1 MRSVLFR
8 ETGSP
13 PSVSSVVSSPD
24 PIPGPGEVRLRVR
37 FAPINPA
44 DLNFI
49 EGSYGRKPDLPA
61 TPGMEG
67 VGIVDALGPDVSNI
81 NIGNIAIPLGPGG
94 TWAETIVR
102 PAADLLVLPPDID
115 LQQAAMLRVNPAT
128 AWGLLHSCGQPAKG
142 SWIVQNAA
150 SSAAAH
156 CVISL
161 ARHLGLHSLNLVR
174 RPESAAAC
182 LAAGADIVLTDDASA
197 PAAAAAIPGFS
208 PPSLA
213 INAVGGDSALR
224 LLNLLAPGGTMATY
238 GAMSR
243 QPLKVPNGLLIFK
256 DLHLNGFWLTRWL
269 AQLPPAEVRS
279 LYSSLAALI
288 LNGTI
293 HQPVAATYPLGNLHD
308 ALLHASSSARN
319 GKILLDLQ
327 SQL

>member
-8 ETGSP
+8 QTGSP

-24 PIPGPGEVRLRVR
+24 PIPGPGEVRRRLRV
-37 FAPINPA
+37 APINPA

-67 VGIVDALGPDVSNI
+67 VGSVDALGPDVSNI
-81 NIGNIAIPLGPGG
+81 NPGDVAIPLGPGS

-102 PAADLLVLPPDID
+102 PAADLLVLPPSID
-115 LQQAAMLRVNPAT
+115 LHQAAMLRVNPAT
-128 AWGLLHSCGQPAKG
+128 AWGLLHSRGQPHKG

-182 LAAGADIVLTDDASA
+182 LAAGADIVLTDDPSA

-269 AQLPPAEVRS
+269 SQLPPADVRS
-279 LYSSLAALI
+279 LYATLASLV
-288 LNGTI
+288 LNGSI
-293 HQPVAATYPLGNLHD
+293 HQPVAATYPLANLHD
-308 ALLHASSSARN
+308 ALLHASTSARN
-319 GKILLDLQ
+319 GKILLDLH